1 MKIAI
6 LGAGAMGSVLA
17 AHLARAGEEVV
28 VIARGKRA
36 EEIKNN
42 GIVIEGLENFTVVCP
57 VITDPET
64 LKKADVLIYTVKTYD
79 MEASLKSLGHVE
91 VASVFSVQN
100 GVLKNEQLAEVYGSE
115 KVLGAAA
122 FLSGELENRGI
133 VRFTLN
139 QCLHVGEF
147 SGGLSSR
154 VDQIVGVLN
163 NAGIKAEA
171 SPKIL
176 SIEWSK
182 FISWLA
188 LMSLSVLTRLNT
200 WKFLSVFDTA
210 LFGAHIMKETAQLA
224 EKKGIELEDQPP
236 FPVGSMTGMPMDEAA
251 KKLCEVGALMEAV
264 TPDHRVSALQ
274 DLLRGKRLE
283 AGETLGYVV
292 ARAKEENIS
301 VPTVETALR
310 LISGINHY
318 LK

>member
-17 AHLARAGEEVV
+17 AHLTRAGEEVA
-28 VIARGKRA
+28 VIARGNRA
-36 EEIKNN
+36 EDIKKN
-42 GIVIEGLENFTVVCP
+42 GIIIEGLENFTVSCP
-57 VITDPET
+57 VITDADT
-64 LKKADVLIYTVKTYD
+64 LKKVDVLIYTVKTYD
-79 MEASLKSLGHVE
+79 MEPSLKALGHVSA
-91 VASVFSVQN
+91 ASVFSVQN
-100 GVLKNEQLAEVYGSE
+100 GVLKNEQMAEVYGSE

-122 FLSGELENRGI
+122 FLSGELEQSGV

-139 QCLHVGEF
+139 QCLYVGEL
-147 SGGLSSR
+147 SGGASSR
-154 VDQIVGVLN
+154 VDSIVEILN
-163 NAGIKAEA
+163 KAGIKAEA
-171 SPKIL
+171 SHRIM
-176 SIEWSK
+176 SVEWSK

-200 WKFLSVFDTA
+200 WKFLSVLDTA
-210 LFGAHIMKETAQLA
+210 RFGAQIMKEAALLA
-224 EKKGIELEDQPP
+224 AEKGIELEDRPP
-236 FPVGSMTGMPMDEAA
+236 FPVKSMTGMTIDESA

-292 ARAKEENIS
+292 ARAKEENIT
-301 VPTVETALR
+301 VPAVETAFR
-310 LISGINHY
+310 LINGINHY